1 MFAVHIEN
9 LSLQLK
15 ISHSFSL
22 NRPDILEELVT
33 LITTEPSSDLDE
45 KQRFLHPNLACEI
58 LTCDIPSIKQRMAED
73 QNLLNK
79 LYGFFEQKSQL
90 NPLLAS
96 FICKTF
102 GMFIVKNMD
111 QDWFL
116 YQTICLHVLEFLK
129 TKDNFLAVMVHHF
142 STPVVMD
149 LLLTM
154 LNEIED
160 PKMKSSF
167 LEWINDGGLIEMMID
182 VLHMPN
188 ENEKHIIVAQFLTEL
203 IKTGRCNRQ
212 NDTEDRKSLPN
223 PLLQRLE
230 DSQTTTRLIGAI
242 LSETRTESGILSGL
256 QVLLCLLENS
266 IIQEPVS
273 QTALQQIIDA
283 EKEHH
288 DEVVA
293 SLMSIIQPR
302 VHQLFELLLNPP
314 LVGIVR
320 VTRLLSVPSDENV
333 LIFN

>member
-1 MFAVHIEN
+1 
-9 LSLQLK
+9 
-15 ISHSFSL
+15 
-22 NRPDILEELVT
+22 
-33 LITTEPSSDLDE
+33 
-45 KQRFLHPNLACEI
+45 
-58 LTCDIPSIKQRMAED
+58 
-73 QNLLNK
+73 
-79 LYGFFEQKSQL
+79 
-90 NPLLAS
+90 
-96 FICKTF
+96 
-102 GMFIVKNMD
+102 MD

-116 YQTICLHVLEFLK
+116 YQAICLHVLEFIK
-129 TKDNFLAVMVHHF
+129 TKDNFLDVMVHHF

-154 LNEIED
+154 LNDIED
-160 PKMKSSF
+160 AKMRSTF
-167 LEWINDGGLIEMMID
+167 LEWINDGGLIEKIIEI
-182 VLHMPN
+182 LHMPN

-230 DSQTTTRLIGAI
+230 NSQTTTRLIDAI

-288 DEVVA
+288 DEVVT

-302 VHQLFELLLNPP
+302 VHQLFELLLHPP
-314 LVGIVR
+314 LV
-320 VTRLLSVPSDENV
+320 S
-333 LIFN
+333 